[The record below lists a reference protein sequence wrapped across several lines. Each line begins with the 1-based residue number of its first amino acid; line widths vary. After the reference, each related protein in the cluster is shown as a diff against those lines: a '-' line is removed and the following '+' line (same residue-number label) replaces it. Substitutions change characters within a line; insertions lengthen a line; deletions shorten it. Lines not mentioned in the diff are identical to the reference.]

1 MNYEELL
8 DQLRTGE
15 LDQFVL
21 EAKDFKEFYEVW
33 RNYPYQN
40 AIRGIADRGGV
51 VTYTANELNKATDL
65 TGKRVL
71 LTGFGAGF
79 TYGSLLLEF

>member
-51 VTYTANELNKATDL
+51 VPYTAKNTAE
-65 TGKRVL
+65 
-71 LTGFGAGF
+71 
-79 TYGSLLLEF
+79 

>member
-1 MNYEELL
+1 MSPFAWKFVKIVTVDLEQEGTNMNYEELL

-40 AIRGIADRGGV
+40 AIRGVADRGGV
-51 VTYTANELNKATDL
+51 VTYTAKNTNE
-65 TGKRVL
+65 
-71 LTGFGAGF
+71 
-79 TYGSLLLEF
+79 

>member
-8 DQLRTGE
+8 AQLRTGE

-51 VTYTANELNKATDL
+51 VTYTAKNTAE
-65 TGKRVL
+65 
-71 LTGFGAGF
+71 
-79 TYGSLLLEF
+79 